1 MSRLGGRKLTG
12 CNLAYSFLSCKSFAN
27 FKFDLVDNRYSLVHD
42 FQLPETY
49 LILSLV
55 TSYLGGFIE
64 LFQRIKGD
72 LGCSCC
78 VL

>member
-1 MSRLGGRKLTG
+1 MISYVPTGGRKLTG
-12 CNLAYSFLSCKSFAN
+12 CSLAYSFLSCKSLAN

-64 LFQRIKGD
+64 LFQG
-72 LGCSCC
+72 
-78 VL
+78 V